1 MAKQDLFTK
10 YYKSDKSKYIKAPVV
25 CSSNGDYD
33 NMHFTINDDG
43 ANVSNGAETLAE
55 VLLSDLKVPLDSYA
69 KNTILLQPKEY
80 RALLGDY
87 YGEGYKRRFFE
98 INYKDL
104 DLIPE
109 WEKYTMPSFNIKYR
123 LQNGKLCEEL
133 VTLKITDESFIDNIN
148 EWFKEKNIKICAKLE
163 YKKDLAVTKNDKLQS
178 ELKEEEECCGNVCI
192 DPRLEEEDNTMGVLF
207 TSTVKG
213 YDFFINL
220 VGLTLIEMSEDEP
233 DSPFETETY
242 IRLKKNWRYDVDP
255 LKYPNGAFKGIVLK
269 PEYPMY
275 NNEIEE
281 VNKTVWFA
289 HIQNNIRI
297 FNKINNDITLIDKN
311 EEKIKIKIDSNDRL
325 YTDSI
330 VNVDAYG
337 RGSQYWDD
345 SYYKPITKD
354 WGKEISSLFKF
365 SGKFYFLFEELYKRL
380 NWNRDISKETDLLNL
395 GEELV
400 KYILD
405 DVSDQKAKGEAD
417 IDIEK
422 LIYNIVNNE
431 SERLNILEENQL
443 KIANYLQHVYKQLSM
458 NGDDVEIDPDEPEN
472 PEEPEE
478 EIKDYKIDNILE
490 TEHGMISLS
499 DYLIYLEDN
508 NLWSVIGD
516 LYIQLGREDTDNILC
531 KNMINSLVLYN
542 PHDYPIKITYLTFI

>member
-33 NMHFTINDDG
+33 NMYYTINDDG
-43 ANVSNGAETLAE
+43 ANVSNGAETLTD

-220 VGLTLIEMSEDEP
+220 VCLTLIEMNEDEP

-275 NNEIEE
+275 NNKIEE

-297 FNKINNDITLIDKN
+297 FNKINNDITLIDNN

-330 VNVDAYG
+330 VDVDAYG

-354 WGKEISSLFKF
+354 W
-365 SGKFYFLFEELYKRL
+365 
-380 NWNRDISKETDLLNL
+380 

-443 KIANYLQHVYKQLSM
+443 KIANYSQHVYKQLSM
-458 NGDDVEIDPDEPEN
+458 NDDVEIDPYEPEN